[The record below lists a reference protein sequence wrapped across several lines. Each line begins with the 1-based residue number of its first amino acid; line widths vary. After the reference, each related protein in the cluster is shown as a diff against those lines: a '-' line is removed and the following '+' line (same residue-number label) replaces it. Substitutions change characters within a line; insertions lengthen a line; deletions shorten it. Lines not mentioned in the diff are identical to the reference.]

1 MKKLAIFLF
10 LGFSILAFSQEKEIL
25 KVLHTQQE
33 AWNKGNL
40 ETFMSG
46 YWKNDALLF
55 VGSSGPTYG
64 WQKNT

>member
-25 KVLHTQQE
+25 KVLYTQQS

-40 ETFMSG
+40 EEFMSG

-55 VGSSGPTYG
+55 VGSNGPLMAG
-64 WQKNT
+64 KKH